1 MTMDTL
7 RKGFY
12 VLDLLIL
19 AVLLVCVIHTVVYDK
34 EWGFL
39 ILDAALLLRF
49 NSTFLLY
56 RKEKMSILP
65 IVAFTL
71 LFGFAVLSGTFENT
85 IIRMSEYP
93 SIVLNNQPTG
103 DEHICQRYVAME
115 LLVKCVIYWTWLIP
129 VIIYAALAI
138 SRRLQKKDYRWYD
151 LMGCAMFYDRAGK
164 LFVTT
169 CVLVF
174 IAMLIGYQMDEMLSF
189 YALMTLPMV
198 AFYYLNRYVGRNV
211 NWLEYVILA
220 IGLYA
225 FDKAQYQVDD
235 ERVAYL
241 LVSVAFIMAV
251 CIWMLAKTKKI
262 VATLFAFVL
271 MSIVLPGLSIGYNV
285 YQSMEG
291 ARSVN
296 YVSPGMKKGYMYI
309 RRMENV
315 NGKQKMMVGI
325 RDRYRTTIPC
335 KFTIIVPDGLYSPF
349 ALCMT
354 EKRDSVYYNV
364 ERGYIFEKHSREEQ
378 RQETK
383 L

>member
-93 SIVLNNQPTG
+93 IIVLNNQPTG

-115 LLVKCVIYWTWLIP
+115 LLVKCVIYWTWLMP

-296 YVSPGMKKGYMYI
+296 YVSPGMKKGFMYI

-349 ALCMT
+349 ALCLT
-354 EKRDSVYYNV
+354 EKRDGVYYNV
-364 ERGYIFEKHSREEQ
+364 ERGYVFENNNR
-378 RQETK
+378 
-383 L
+383 

>member
-1 MTMDTL
+1 MDTL

-12 VLDLLIL
+12 VLDLLVLTIL
-19 AVLLVCVIHTVVYDK
+19 MVCIIHTVAYDN

-56 RKEKMSILP
+56 RKEKMSFLP

-71 LFGFAVLSGTFENT
+71 LFGFAVLSGTFENS
-85 IIRMSEYP
+85 IVRMSEYP
-93 SIVLNNQPTG
+93 SIVLNHQPTVE
-103 DEHICQRYVAME
+103 EHICQRYVAME
-115 LLVKCVIYWTWLIP
+115 FLVKCVIYWTWLMPI
-129 VIIYAALAI
+129 VAYMVLTI
-138 SRRLQKKDYRWYD
+138 SQRLKKNEDRWYD
-151 LMGCAMFYDRAGK
+151 LIGFAVFKDRAGK

-169 CVLVF
+169 CTLAF
-174 IAMLIGYQMDEMLSF
+174 IAMLIGYQMDEILSF
-189 YALMTLPMV
+189 YAMMTLPLV
-198 AFYYLNRYVGRNV
+198 AFYCLNRYVGRNV

-220 IGLYA
+220 IGLYVY
-225 FDKAQYQVDD
+225 DKAQYQVDD

-241 LVSVAFIMAV
+241 LVSAVVVMAV
-251 CIWMLAKTKKI
+251 CMWMMIKTKKV
-262 VATLFAFVL
+262 VAALFASVL
-271 MSIVLPGLSIGYNV
+271 MSIVLPGLSIGYNI

-296 YVSPGMKKGYMYI
+296 YVSPGTKKEYMYI

-315 NGKQKMMVGI
+315 NGKQRMRVGI
-325 RDRYRTTIPC
+325 RDRYRTTVPC

-364 ERGYIFEKHSREEQ
+364 ERGYVFEKHSREGQ
-378 RQETK
+378 RQ
-383 L
+383 

>member
-1 MTMDTL
+1 MDTL

-12 VLDLLIL
+12 VLDLLVLAIL
-19 AVLLVCVIHTVVYDK
+19 MVCIIHTVVYDN

-56 RKEKMSILP
+56 RKEKMSIVP
-65 IVAFTL
+65 IVIFTL
-71 LFGFAVLSGTFENT
+71 LFGFAMLSGTFENT

-93 SIVLNNQPTG
+93 SIVLNHQPTG

-115 LLVKCVIYWTWLIP
+115 MLVKCVIYWAWLMPI
-129 VIIYAALAI
+129 VAYAVLTI
-138 SRRLQKKDYRWYD
+138 SQRLKKNEYRCYD
-151 LMGCAMFYDRAGK
+151 LMGCAMFKDRAGK
-164 LFVTT
+164 LLVTT

-189 YALMTLPMV
+189 YALMTLPLV

-220 IGLYA
+220 IGLYVY
-225 FDKAQYQVDD
+225 DKAQYQVDD
-235 ERVAYL
+235 ERIAYL
-241 LVSVAFIMAV
+241 LVSAVVVMAV
-251 CIWMLAKTKKI
+251 CMWMMIKTKKV

-271 MSIVLPGLSIGYNV
+271 MSIVLPGLSIGYNI

-309 RRMENV
+309 RRMESV
-315 NGKQKMMVGI
+315 NGKQRMKVGI
-325 RDRYRTTIPC
+325 RDRYRTTVPC
-335 KFTIIVPDGLYSPF
+335 KFSIIVPDGLYSPF

>member
-1 MTMDTL
+1 MDTL

-12 VLDLLIL
+12 VLDLLVL
-19 AVLLVCVIHTVVYDK
+19 AVLLVCIVHTVVYDND
-34 EWGFL
+34 WGFL
-39 ILDAALLLRF
+39 ILDTALLLRF

-56 RKEKMSILP
+56 RKEKMSIIPTVL
-65 IVAFTL
+65 FTL

-115 LLVKCVIYWTWLIP
+115 LLVKCVIYWAWLMPI
-129 VIIYAALAI
+129 VAYAVLAI
-138 SRRLQKKDYRWYD
+138 SQRLKKNEYRWYD
-151 LMGCAMFYDRAGK
+151 LMGRAMFKDRAGK
-164 LFVTT
+164 LLVTT

-198 AFYYLNRYVGRNV
+198 VFYYLNRYVGRNV
-211 NWLEYVILA
+211 NWLEYVVLA
-220 IGLYA
+220 MGLYA
-225 FDKAQYQVDD
+225 YDKAQYHVDD

-241 LVSVAFIMAV
+241 LVSAAFIMVV
-251 CIWMLAKTKKI
+251 CIWMMIKTKKI
-262 VATLFAFVL
+262 AATLFAFVL
-271 MSIVLPGLSIGYNV
+271 MSVVLPGLSIGYNI

-309 RRMENV
+309 RRMESV
-315 NGKQKMMVGI
+315 NGKQRMKVGI
-325 RDRYRTTIPC
+325 RDRYHTTIPC

-364 ERGYIFEKHSREEQ
+364 EQGYIFEKGVDR
-378 RQETK
+378 K
-383 L
+383 

>member
-1 MTMDTL
+1 MKTL

-12 VLDLLIL
+12 VLDLLVL
-19 AVLLVCVIHTVVYDK
+19 AVLLVCIIHTVVYDNG
-34 EWGFL
+34 WGFL

-49 NSTFLLY
+49 NCTFLLY
-56 RKEKMSILP
+56 RKEKMSFVP
-65 IVAFTL
+65 IVIFTL

-93 SIVLNNQPTG
+93 SIVLSTQPIG
-103 DEHICQRYVAME
+103 DEHICDRYIAME
-115 LLVKCVIYWTWLIP
+115 LLVKCVIYWAWWMPI
-129 VIIYAALAI
+129 VAYAVLAI
-138 SRRLQKKDYRWYD
+138 SHRTKKNEYRWYD
-151 LMGCAMFYDRAGK
+151 LAGVGMFKDRAGK
-164 LFVTT
+164 LFITV
-169 CVLVF
+169 CVLAF
-174 IAMLIGYQMDEMLSF
+174 IAVLIGYQMDEMLSF

-198 AFYYLNRYVGRNV
+198 AFCYLNKYVGRNV

-220 IGLYA
+220 IGLYVY
-225 FDKAQYQVDD
+225 DKAQYQVDD

-251 CIWMLAKTKKI
+251 CIWMLIKTKKV
-262 VATLFAFVL
+262 VAALFAFVL
-271 MSIVLPGLSIGYNV
+271 MSVVLPGLSIGYNI
-285 YQSMEG
+285 YQSVEG

-309 RRMENV
+309 RRMESV
-315 NGKQKMMVGI
+315 NGKQRMKVGI

-335 KFTIIVPDGLYSPF
+335 KFTIIVPDGLYGPF

-364 ERGYIFEKHSREEQ
+364 ERGYIFEKRNREEQ

-383 L
+383 R

>member
-1 MTMDTL
+1 MNTL

-12 VLDLLIL
+12 VLDLLVLAIL
-19 AVLLVCVIHTVVYDK
+19 MVCIIHTVVYDN

-39 ILDAALLLRF
+39 ILDAVLLLRF

-56 RKEKMSILP
+56 RKEKMSIVP
-65 IVAFTL
+65 IVIFTL
-71 LFGFAVLSGTFENT
+71 LFGFAMLSGTFENT

-93 SIVLNNQPTG
+93 SIVLNTQHTG
-103 DEHICQRYVAME
+103 DEHVCQRYVAME
-115 LLVKCVIYWTWLIP
+115 MLVKCVIYWAWLMP

-138 SRRLQKKDYRWYD
+138 SRKLQKKDYRWYD
-151 LMGCAMFYDRAGK
+151 LMGCAMFKDRAGK

-169 CVLVF
+169 CTLAF

-189 YALMTLPMV
+189 YALMTLPLV

-220 IGLYA
+220 IGLYVY
-225 FDKAQYQVDD
+225 DKAQYQVDD

-241 LVSVAFIMAV
+241 LVSAVIIMSV
-251 CIWMLAKTKKI
+251 CIWMLIKWKK
-262 VATLFAFVL
+262 VAVTLFAFVL
-271 MSIVLPGLSIGYNV
+271 MSVVLPGLSVGYNI

-296 YVSPGMKKGYMYI
+296 YVSPGIKKGYMYI

-315 NGKQKMMVGI
+315 NGKQRMKVGI
-325 RDRYRTTIPC
+325 RDRYRTTVPC
-335 KFTIIVPDGLYSPF
+335 KFSIIVPDGLYSPF

>member
-12 VLDLLIL
+12 VLDLLVLAIL
-19 AVLLVCVIHTVVYDK
+19 MVCIIHTVVYDN

-39 ILDAALLLRF
+39 ILNAALLLRF

-115 LLVKCVIYWTWLIP
+115 LLVKCVIYWTWLMP

-315 NGKQKMMVGI
+315 NGKQKMMAGI

-364 ERGYIFEKHSREEQ
+364 ERGYIFEKGIDR
-378 RQETK
+378 K
-383 L
+383 

>member
-1 MTMDTL
+1 MTMKTL

-12 VLDLLIL
+12 VLDLLVL
-19 AVLLVCVIHTVVYDK
+19 AVLLVCIIHTVVYDN

-56 RKEKMSILP
+56 RKEKMSIVP
-65 IVAFTL
+65 IVIFTL
-71 LFGFAVLSGTFENT
+71 LFGFAVLTGTFENT

-93 SIVLNNQPTG
+93 SIVLSAQPAG
-103 DEHICQRYVAME
+103 DVHICQRYVAMA
-115 LLVKCVIYWTWLIP
+115 LLVKCVIYWAWLMPI
-129 VIIYAALAI
+129 VVYAVLTI
-138 SRRLQKKDYRWYD
+138 SQRLKKNEYRWYD
-151 LMGCAMFYDRAGK
+151 LIGFAMFKDRAGK

-169 CVLVF
+169 CTLAF
-174 IAMLIGYQMDEMLSF
+174 IAMLIGYQTDEMLSF
-189 YALMTLPMV
+189 YALMTLPLV

-220 IGLYA
+220 IGLYVY
-225 FDKAQYQVDD
+225 DKAQYQVDN

-241 LVSVAFIMAV
+241 LVSAVIIMSV
-251 CIWMLAKTKKI
+251 CIWMLIKTKKI
-262 VATLFAFVL
+262 AVTLFAFVL
-271 MSIVLPGLSIGYNV
+271 MSVVLPGLSVGYNI

-296 YVSPGMKKGYMYI
+296 YVSPGIKKGYMYI

-315 NGKQKMMVGI
+315 NGKQRMMVGI
-325 RDRYRTTIPC
+325 RDRYRTTVPC

-354 EKRDSVYYNV
+354 EKRDSVFYNV
-364 ERGYIFEKHSREEQ
+364 EQGYIFEKRVD
-378 RQETK
+378 RK
-383 L
+383 

>member
-1 MTMDTL
+1 MDTL

-12 VLDLLIL
+12 VLDLLVLTIL
-19 AVLLVCVIHTVVYDK
+19 MVCIIHTVVYDN

-39 ILDAALLLRF
+39 ILDATLLLRF

-56 RKEKMSILP
+56 RKEKMSFLP

-71 LFGFAVLSGTFENT
+71 LFGFAVLSGTFENS
-85 IIRMSEYP
+85 IVRMSEYP
-93 SIVLNNQPTG
+93 SIVLNHQPTVE
-103 DEHICQRYVAME
+103 EHICQRYVAME
-115 LLVKCVIYWTWLIP
+115 FLVKCVIYWTWLMPI
-129 VIIYAALAI
+129 VAYMVLTI
-138 SRRLQKKDYRWYD
+138 SQRLKKNEDRWYD
-151 LMGCAMFYDRAGK
+151 LIGFAVFKDRAGK

-169 CVLVF
+169 CTLAF
-174 IAMLIGYQMDEMLSF
+174 IAMLVGYQMDEILSF
-189 YALMTLPMV
+189 YAMMTLPLV

-220 IGLYA
+220 IGLYVY
-225 FDKAQYQVDD
+225 DKAQYQVDD
-235 ERVAYL
+235 ERIAYL
-241 LVSVAFIMAV
+241 LVSAVVVMAV
-251 CIWMLAKTKKI
+251 CMWMMIKTKKV
-262 VATLFAFVL
+262 VAALFASVL
-271 MSIVLPGLSIGYNV
+271 MSIVLPGLSIGYNI

-296 YVSPGMKKGYMYI
+296 YVSPGTKKGYMYI

-364 ERGYIFEKHSREEQ
+364 ERGYVFEKHSREGQ
-378 RQETK
+378 RQ
-383 L
+383 

>member
-1 MTMDTL
+1 MDTL

-115 LLVKCVIYWTWLIP
+115 LLVKCVIYWTWLMP

-335 KFTIIVPDGLYSPF
+335 KFIIIVPDGLYSPF

-364 ERGYIFEKHSREEQ
+364 ERGYIFEKGIDR
-378 RQETK
+378 K
-383 L
+383 

>member
-49 NSTFLLY
+49 NNTFLLY

-115 LLVKCVIYWTWLIP
+115 LLVKCVIYWTWLMP

-383 L
+383 R

>member
-1 MTMDTL
+1 
-7 RKGFY
+7 
-12 VLDLLIL
+12 
-19 AVLLVCVIHTVVYDK
+19 
-34 EWGFL
+34 
-39 ILDAALLLRF
+39 
-49 NSTFLLY
+49 
-56 RKEKMSILP
+56 
-65 IVAFTL
+65 
-71 LFGFAVLSGTFENT
+71 
-85 IIRMSEYP
+85 
-93 SIVLNNQPTG
+93 
-103 DEHICQRYVAME
+103 
-115 LLVKCVIYWTWLIP
+115 
-129 VIIYAALAI
+129 
-138 SRRLQKKDYRWYD
+138 
-151 LMGCAMFYDRAGK
+151 MGCAVFKDRAGK

-169 CVLVF
+169 CALVF

-189 YALMTLPMV
+189 YALMTLPLV

-220 IGLYA
+220 IGLYVY
-225 FDKAQYQVDD
+225 DKVQYQVDD
-235 ERVAYL
+235 ERIAYL
-241 LVSVAFIMAV
+241 LVSAVVVMAV
-251 CIWMLAKTKKI
+251 CMWMMIKTKKV

-271 MSIVLPGLSIGYNV
+271 MSIVLPGLSIGYNI

-296 YVSPGMKKGYMYI
+296 YVSPGMKNGYMYI

-364 ERGYIFEKHSREEQ
+364 ERGYIFEKGIDR
-378 RQETK
+378 K
-383 L
+383 

>member
-1 MTMDTL
+1 MDTL
-7 RKGFY
+7 RKGLY
-12 VLDLLIL
+12 VLDLLVL
-19 AVLLVCVIHTVVYDK
+19 AVLLVCIVHTVVYDND
-34 EWGFL
+34 WGFL
-39 ILDAALLLRF
+39 ILDAALLLRY

-56 RKEKMSILP
+56 RKEKMSIIP
-65 IVAFTL
+65 TVIFTL

-93 SIVLNNQPTG
+93 SIVLNSQSTG
-103 DEHICQRYVAME
+103 DERICQRYVAME
-115 LLVKCVIYWTWLIP
+115 LLVKCVIYWAWLMPI
-129 VIIYAALAI
+129 VAYAVLAI
-138 SRRLQKKDYRWYD
+138 SQRLKKNEYRWYD
-151 LMGCAMFYDRAGK
+151 LMGRAMFKDRAGK
-164 LFVTT
+164 LLVTT

-198 AFYYLNRYVGRNV
+198 VFYYLNRYVGQNV
-211 NWLEYVILA
+211 NWLEYVVLA
-220 IGLYA
+220 MGLYA
-225 FDKAQYQVDD
+225 YDKAQYHVDD

-241 LVSVAFIMAV
+241 LVSAAFIMAV
-251 CIWMLAKTKKI
+251 CIWMMIKTKKI

-271 MSIVLPGLSIGYNV
+271 MSVVLPGLSVGYNI

-309 RRMENV
+309 RRMESV
-315 NGKQKMMVGI
+315 NGKQRMKVGI
-325 RDRYRTTIPC
+325 RDRYHTTIPC

-364 ERGYIFEKHSREEQ
+364 ERGYIFEKHCREEQ

>member
-1 MTMDTL
+1 MDTL
-7 RKGFY
+7 RKGIY
-12 VLDLLIL
+12 VLDLLVL
-19 AVLLVCVIHTVVYDK
+19 AILLVCVIHTVVYDN

-56 RKEKMSILP
+56 HKEKMSIVP
-65 IVAFTL
+65 IVIFIL
-71 LFGFAVLSGTFENT
+71 LFGFAVLTGTFENT

-93 SIVLNNQPTG
+93 SIVLDHHPTG

-115 LLVKCVIYWTWLIP
+115 LLVKCVIYWAWLMPI
-129 VIIYAALAI
+129 VIYAALAI

-151 LMGCAMFYDRAGK
+151 LMGCAVFKDRAGK

-169 CVLVF
+169 CVLAF
-174 IAMLIGYQMDEMLSF
+174 SAMLIGYQTEEMLSF
-189 YALMTLPMV
+189 YALMALPLV
-198 AFYYLNRYVGRNV
+198 AFYSLNKYVGRNV

-220 IGLYA
+220 IGLYVYA
-225 FDKAQYQVDD
+225 KAQYQVDD

-241 LVSVAFIMAV
+241 LVSAVVVMAV
-251 CIWMLAKTKKI
+251 CIWMLIKTKKI
-262 VATLFAFVL
+262 AAALFAFVL
-271 MSIVLPGLSIGYNV
+271 MSVVLPGLSVGYNI

-296 YVSPGMKKGYMYI
+296 YVSPGIKKGYMYI

-315 NGKQKMMVGI
+315 NGKQRMKVGI

-335 KFTIIVPDGLYSPF
+335 KFTFIWMLIMQIVKMQPG
-349 ALCMT
+349 
-354 EKRDSVYYNV
+354 
-364 ERGYIFEKHSREEQ
+364 
-378 RQETK
+378 
-383 L
+383 

>member
-1 MTMDTL
+1 MDTL

-12 VLDLLIL
+12 VLDLLVLTIL
-19 AVLLVCVIHTVVYDK
+19 MVCIIHTVVYDN

-56 RKEKMSILP
+56 RKEKMSFLP

-71 LFGFAVLSGTFENT
+71 LFGFAALSGTFENT

-93 SIVLNNQPTG
+93 SIVLNTQHTG
-103 DEHICQRYVAME
+103 DEHVCQRYVAME
-115 LLVKCVIYWTWLIP
+115 MLVKCVIYWAWLMPI
-129 VIIYAALAI
+129 VAYAVLTI
-138 SRRLQKKDYRWYD
+138 SQRLKKNEYRWYD
-151 LMGCAMFYDRAGK
+151 LIGFAVFKDSAGK

-169 CVLVF
+169 CTLAF
-174 IAMLIGYQMDEMLSF
+174 IAMLIGYQMDEILSF
-189 YALMTLPMV
+189 YAMMTLPLV

-220 IGLYA
+220 IGLYVY
-225 FDKAQYQVDD
+225 DKAQYQVDD
-235 ERVAYL
+235 ERIAYL
-241 LVSVAFIMAV
+241 LVSAVVVMAV
-251 CIWMLAKTKKI
+251 CMWMMIKTKKV
-262 VATLFAFVL
+262 VAALFASVL
-271 MSIVLPGLSIGYNV
+271 MSIVLPGLSIGYNI

-296 YVSPGMKKGYMYI
+296 YVSPGTKKGYMYI

-364 ERGYIFEKHSREEQ
+364 ERGYVFEKHSREGQ
-378 RQETK
+378 RQ
-383 L
+383 

>member
-1 MTMDTL
+1 MDTL

-12 VLDLLIL
+12 VLDLLVLTIL
-19 AVLLVCVIHTVVYDK
+19 MVCIIHTVVYDN

-56 RKEKMSILP
+56 RKEKMSFLP

-71 LFGFAVLSGTFENT
+71 LFGFAVLSGTFENS
-85 IIRMSEYP
+85 IVRMSEYP
-93 SIVLNNQPTG
+93 SIVLNTQPTVE
-103 DEHICQRYVAME
+103 EHICQRYVAME
-115 LLVKCVIYWTWLIP
+115 FLVKCVIYWAWLMPI
-129 VIIYAALAI
+129 VAYAVLTI
-138 SRRLQKKDYRWYD
+138 SQRLKKNEYRWYD
-151 LMGCAMFYDRAGK
+151 LIGFAVFKDSAGK

-169 CVLVF
+169 CTLAF
-174 IAMLIGYQMDEMLSF
+174 IAMLIGYQMDEILSF
-189 YALMTLPMV
+189 YAMMTLPLV

-220 IGLYA
+220 IGLYVY
-225 FDKAQYQVDD
+225 DKAQYQIDD

-241 LVSVAFIMAV
+241 LVSALVVMAV
-251 CIWMLAKTKKI
+251 CMWMMIKTKKV
-262 VATLFAFVL
+262 VAALFASVL
-271 MSIVLPGLSIGYNV
+271 MSIVLPGLSIGYNI

-291 ARSVN
+291 VRSVN

-315 NGKQKMMVGI
+315 NGKQRMRVGI
-325 RDRYRTTIPC
+325 RDRYRTTVPC

-364 ERGYIFEKHSREEQ
+364 ERGYIFEKHSREGNM
-378 RQETK
+378 
-383 L
+383 

>member
-1 MTMDTL
+1 MKMDTL

-115 LLVKCVIYWTWLIP
+115 LLVKCVIYWTWLMP

-241 LVSVAFIMAV
+241 LVS
-251 CIWMLAKTKKI
+251 
-262 VATLFAFVL
+262 
-271 MSIVLPGLSIGYNV
+271 
-285 YQSMEG
+285 
-291 ARSVN
+291 
-296 YVSPGMKKGYMYI
+296 
-309 RRMENV
+309 
-315 NGKQKMMVGI
+315 
-325 RDRYRTTIPC
+325 
-335 KFTIIVPDGLYSPF
+335 
-349 ALCMT
+349 
-354 EKRDSVYYNV
+354 
-364 ERGYIFEKHSREEQ
+364 ERAQ
-378 RQETK
+378 
-383 L
+383 

>member
-1 MTMDTL
+1 MDTL

-12 VLDLLIL
+12 VLDLLVLTIL
-19 AVLLVCVIHTVVYDK
+19 MVCIIHTVVYDN

-39 ILDAALLLRF
+39 ILDATLLLRF

-56 RKEKMSILP
+56 RKEKMSFLP

-71 LFGFAVLSGTFENT
+71 LFGFAVLSGTFENS
-85 IIRMSEYP
+85 IVRMSEYP
-93 SIVLNNQPTG
+93 SIVLNHQPTVE
-103 DEHICQRYVAME
+103 EHICQRYVAME
-115 LLVKCVIYWTWLIP
+115 FLVKCVIYWTWLMPI
-129 VIIYAALAI
+129 VAYMVLTI
-138 SRRLQKKDYRWYD
+138 SQRLKKNEDRWYD
-151 LMGCAMFYDRAGK
+151 LIGFAVFKDRAGK

-169 CVLVF
+169 CTLAF
-174 IAMLIGYQMDEMLSF
+174 IAMLVGYQMDEILSF
-189 YALMTLPMV
+189 YAMMTLPLV

-220 IGLYA
+220 IGLYVY
-225 FDKAQYQVDD
+225 DKAQYQVDD

-241 LVSVAFIMAV
+241 LVSAVVVMAV
-251 CIWMLAKTKKI
+251 CMWMMIKTKKV
-262 VATLFAFVL
+262 VAALFASVL
-271 MSIVLPGLSIGYNV
+271 MSIVLPGLSIGYNI

-296 YVSPGMKKGYMYI
+296 YVSPGTKKGYMYI

-364 ERGYIFEKHSREEQ
+364 ERGYVFEKHSREGQ
-378 RQETK
+378 RQ
-383 L
+383 

>member
-1 MTMDTL
+1 MDTL

-12 VLDLLIL
+12 VLDLLVLTIL
-19 AVLLVCVIHTVVYDK
+19 MVCIIHTVVYDN

-56 RKEKMSILP
+56 RKEKMSFLP

-71 LFGFAVLSGTFENT
+71 LFGFAALSGTFENT

-93 SIVLNNQPTG
+93 SIVLNTQHTG
-103 DEHICQRYVAME
+103 DEHVCQRYVAME
-115 LLVKCVIYWTWLIP
+115 MLVKCVIYWAWLMPI
-129 VIIYAALAI
+129 VAYAVLTI
-138 SRRLQKKDYRWYD
+138 SQRLKKNEYRWYD
-151 LMGCAMFYDRAGK
+151 LIGFAVFKDSAGK

-169 CVLVF
+169 CTLAF
-174 IAMLIGYQMDEMLSF
+174 IAMLIGYQMDEILSF
-189 YALMTLPMV
+189 YAMMTLPLV
-198 AFYYLNRYVGRNV
+198 AFYCLNRYVGRNV

-220 IGLYA
+220 IGLYVY
-225 FDKAQYQVDD
+225 DKAQYQIDD

-241 LVSVAFIMAV
+241 LVSAVVVMAV
-251 CIWMLAKTKKI
+251 CMWMMIKTKKV
-262 VATLFAFVL
+262 VAALFAFVL
-271 MSIVLPGLSIGYNV
+271 MSIVLPGLSIGYNI

-291 ARSVN
+291 VRSVN

-364 ERGYIFEKHSREEQ
+364 ERGYVFEKHSREGQ
-378 RQETK
+378 RQ
-383 L
+383 

>member
-1 MTMDTL
+1 MDTL

-12 VLDLLIL
+12 VLDLLVL
-19 AVLLVCVIHTVVYDK
+19 AVLLVCIVHTVVYDND
-34 EWGFL
+34 WGFL
-39 ILDAALLLRF
+39 ILDAALLLRY

-56 RKEKMSILP
+56 RKEKMSIIP
-65 IVAFTL
+65 TVIFTL

-93 SIVLNNQPTG
+93 IIVLNNQPTG

-115 LLVKCVIYWTWLIP
+115 LLVKCVIYWAWLMPI
-129 VIIYAALAI
+129 VAYAVLAI
-138 SRRLQKKDYRWYD
+138 SQRLKKNKYRWYD
-151 LMGCAMFYDRAGK
+151 LMGRAMFKDRAGK
-164 LFVTT
+164 LLVTT

-189 YALMTLPMV
+189 YTLMTLPMV
-198 AFYYLNRYVGRNV
+198 VFYYLNRYVGQNV
-211 NWLEYVILA
+211 NWLEYVVLA
-220 IGLYA
+220 MGLYA
-225 FDKAQYQVDD
+225 YDKAQYHVDD

-241 LVSVAFIMAV
+241 LVSAAFIMAV
-251 CIWMLAKTKKI
+251 CIWMMIKTKKI
-262 VATLFAFVL
+262 VASLFAFVL
-271 MSIVLPGLSIGYNV
+271 MSVVLPGLSVGYNI

-309 RRMENV
+309 RRMESV
-315 NGKQKMMVGI
+315 NGKQRMKVGI
-325 RDRYRTTIPC
+325 RDRYHTTIPC

-364 ERGYIFEKHSREEQ
+364 EQGYIFEKGVDR
-378 RQETK
+378 K
-383 L
+383 

>member
-1 MTMDTL
+1 MDTL

-12 VLDLLIL
+12 VLDLLVLTIL
-19 AVLLVCVIHTVVYDK
+19 MVCIIHTVVYDN

-56 RKEKMSILP
+56 RKEKMSFLP

-71 LFGFAVLSGTFENT
+71 LFGFAALSGTFENT

-93 SIVLNNQPTG
+93 SIVLNTQHTG
-103 DEHICQRYVAME
+103 DEHVCQRYVAME
-115 LLVKCVIYWTWLIP
+115 MLVKCVIYWAWLMPI
-129 VIIYAALAI
+129 VAYAVLTI
-138 SRRLQKKDYRWYD
+138 SQRLKKNEYRWYD
-151 LMGCAMFYDRAGK
+151 LMGCAVFKDSAGK
-164 LFVTT
+164 SFVTT
-169 CVLVF
+169 CTLAF
-174 IAMLIGYQMDEMLSF
+174 IAMLIGYQMDEILSF
-189 YALMTLPMV
+189 YAMMTLPLV

-220 IGLYA
+220 IGLYVY
-225 FDKAQYQVDD
+225 DKAQYQVDD
-235 ERVAYL
+235 ERIAYL
-241 LVSVAFIMAV
+241 LVSAVVVMAV
-251 CIWMLAKTKKI
+251 CMWMMIKTKKV
-262 VATLFAFVL
+262 VAALFASVL
-271 MSIVLPGLSIGYNV
+271 MSIVLPGLSIGYNI

-296 YVSPGMKKGYMYI
+296 YVSPGTKKGYMYI

-364 ERGYIFEKHSREEQ
+364 ERGYVFEKHSREGQ
-378 RQETK
+378 RQ
-383 L
+383 

>member
-1 MTMDTL
+1 MDTL

-12 VLDLLIL
+12 VLDLLVLTIL
-19 AVLLVCVIHTVVYDK
+19 MVCIIHTVVYDN

-56 RKEKMSILP
+56 RKEKMSIVP
-65 IVAFTL
+65 IVIFTL
-71 LFGFAVLSGTFENT
+71 LFGFAMLSGTFEDT

-93 SIVLNNQPTG
+93 SIVLNTQHTG
-103 DEHICQRYVAME
+103 DEHVCQRYVAME
-115 LLVKCVIYWTWLIP
+115 MLVKCVIYWAWLMPI
-129 VIIYAALAI
+129 VAYAVLTI
-138 SRRLQKKDYRWYD
+138 SQRLKKNEYRWYD
-151 LMGCAMFYDRAGK
+151 LIGFAVFKDSAGK

-169 CVLVF
+169 CTLAF
-174 IAMLIGYQMDEMLSF
+174 IAMLIGYQMDEILSF
-189 YALMTLPMV
+189 YAMMTLPLV
-198 AFYYLNRYVGRNV
+198 AFYCLNRYVGRNV

-220 IGLYA
+220 IGLYVY
-225 FDKAQYQVDD
+225 DKAQYQVDD
-235 ERVAYL
+235 ERIAYL
-241 LVSVAFIMAV
+241 LVSAVVVMAV
-251 CIWMLAKTKKI
+251 CMWMMIKTKKV
-262 VATLFAFVL
+262 VAALFASVL
-271 MSIVLPGLSIGYNV
+271 MSIVLPGLSIGYNI

-291 ARSVN
+291 VRSVN

-364 ERGYIFEKHSREEQ
+364 ERGYIFEKHSREGQ
-378 RQETK
+378 RQ
-383 L
+383 

>member
-1 MTMDTL
+1 MDTL

-115 LLVKCVIYWTWLIP
+115 LLVKCVIYWTWLMP

-189 YALMTLPMV
+189 YTLMTLPMV

>member
-49 NSTFLLY
+49 NNTFLLY

-115 LLVKCVIYWTWLIP
+115 LLVKCVIYWTWLMP

-364 ERGYIFEKHSREEQ
+364 GRGYIFEKHSREEQ

>member
-1 MTMDTL
+1 MDTL

-12 VLDLLIL
+12 VLDLFVL
-19 AVLLVCVIHTVVYDK
+19 AVLLVCVIHTVVYDN

-39 ILDAALLLRF
+39 ILNAALLLRF

-71 LFGFAVLSGTFENT
+71 LFGFAALSGTFENT

-93 SIVLNNQPTG
+93 SIVLNTQHTG
-103 DEHICQRYVAME
+103 DEHVCQRYVAME
-115 LLVKCVIYWTWLIP
+115 MLVKCVIYWAWLMPI
-129 VIIYAALAI
+129 VIYAVLII
-138 SRRLQKKDYRWYD
+138 SRRLQKKGYRWYD
-151 LMGCAMFYDRAGK
+151 LMGCAMFKDRAGK
-164 LFVTT
+164 LLVTT

-174 IAMLIGYQMDEMLSF
+174 IAMLIGYQTDEMLSF
-189 YALMTLPMV
+189 YALMTLPLM

-220 IGLYA
+220 IGLYVY
-225 FDKAQYQVDD
+225 DKAQYQVDD

-251 CIWMLAKTKKI
+251 CIWMMIKTKKI
-262 VATLFAFVL
+262 IATLFAFVL
-271 MSIVLPGLSIGYNV
+271 MSVVLPGLSIGYNI

-296 YVSPGMKKGYMYI
+296 YISPGMKKGYMYI
-309 RRMENV
+309 RRMESENS
-315 NGKQKMMVGI
+315 KQRMRVGI
-325 RDRYRTTIPC
+325 RDRYRTTVPC
-335 KFTIIVPDGLYSPF
+335 KFSIIVPDGLYSPF

-364 ERGYIFEKHSREEQ
+364 EQGYIFEKGVDR
-378 RQETK
+378 K
-383 L
+383 

>member
-34 EWGFL
+34 KWGFL

-115 LLVKCVIYWTWLIP
+115 LLVKCVIYWTWLMP

-225 FDKAQYQVDD
+225 SDKAQYQVDD

-325 RDRYRTTIPC
+325 RDRYRTTVPC
-335 KFTIIVPDGLYSPF
+335 KFSIIVPDGLYSPF

-354 EKRDSVYYNV
+354 EKRDSVFYNV
-364 ERGYIFEKHSREEQ
+364 EQGYIFEKGVDR
-378 RQETK
+378 K
-383 L
+383 

>member
-1 MTMDTL
+1 MNTL

-12 VLDLLIL
+12 VLDLLVL
-19 AVLLVCVIHTVVYDK
+19 AVLLVCIIHTVVYDN
-34 EWGFL
+34 EWCFL

-71 LFGFAVLSGTFENT
+71 LFGFAVLSGTFENS
-85 IIRMSEYP
+85 IVRMSEYP
-93 SIVLNNQPTG
+93 SIVLNHQPIG

-115 LLVKCVIYWTWLIP
+115 FLVKCVIYWTWLMPI
-129 VIIYAALAI
+129 VVYTVLTI
-138 SRRLQKKDYRWYD
+138 SQRLKKNEHRWYD
-151 LMGCAMFYDRAGK
+151 LIGFAVFKDRAGK

-169 CVLVF
+169 CALVF
-174 IAMLIGYQMDEMLSF
+174 IAMLIGYQMDEILSF

-198 AFYYLNRYVGRNV
+198 AFYYLNRYVGRDV

-220 IGLYA
+220 IGLYVY
-225 FDKAQYQVDD
+225 DKAQYQIDD

-241 LVSVAFIMAV
+241 LVSAVVVMAV
-251 CIWMLAKTKKI
+251 CMWMMIKTKKV
-262 VATLFAFVL
+262 VATLFTFVL
-271 MSIVLPGLSIGYNV
+271 MSVVLPGLSVGYNI

-296 YVSPGMKKGYMYI
+296 YVSPGMKSGYMYS

-315 NGKQKMMVGI
+315 NGKQRMKVGI
-325 RDRYRTTIPC
+325 RDRYRTTVPC

-364 ERGYIFEKHSREEQ
+364 ERGYIFEKHSREGNM
-378 RQETK
+378 
-383 L
+383 

>member
-115 LLVKCVIYWTWLIP
+115 LLVKCVIYWTWLMP

-189 YALMTLPMV
+189 YTLMTLPMV

>member
-12 VLDLLIL
+12 VLDLLVL
-19 AVLLVCVIHTVVYDK
+19 AVLLVCIIHTVVYDN

-71 LFGFAVLSGTFENT
+71 LFGFAVLSGTFENS
-85 IIRMSEYP
+85 IVRMSEYP
-93 SIVLNNQPTG
+93 SIVLSTQPIG
-103 DEHICQRYVAME
+103 DEHICQRYLAME
-115 LLVKCVIYWTWLIP
+115 LLVKCVVYWAWLMPI
-129 VIIYAALAI
+129 VIYAALAI
-138 SRRLQKKDYRWYD
+138 SCRLQKKDYRWYD
-151 LMGCAMFYDRAGK
+151 LMGCALFMDRVGK
-164 LFVTT
+164 LLVTT

-189 YALMTLPMV
+189 YALMTLPLV
-198 AFYYLNRYVGRNV
+198 TFYYLNKYVGRNV

-220 IGLYA
+220 IGLYVY
-225 FDKAQYQVDD
+225 DKAQYQVDD

-251 CIWMLAKTKKI
+251 CIWMMIKTKKV
-262 VATLFAFVL
+262 VAALFAFVL
-271 MSIVLPGLSIGYNV
+271 MSVVLPGLSVGYNI
-285 YQSMEG
+285 YQSVEG

-296 YVSPGMKKGYMYI
+296 YVSPGMKNGYMYI
-309 RRMENV
+309 RRMESV
-315 NGKQKMMVGI
+315 NGKQRMKVGI

-364 ERGYIFEKHSREEQ
+364 ERGYIFEKRNREEQ

-383 L
+383 R

>member
-93 SIVLNNQPTG
+93 SIVLNHQPTG

-115 LLVKCVIYWTWLIP
+115 LLVKCVIYWAWLMPI
-129 VIIYAALAI
+129 VAYAVLSI
-138 SRRLQKKDYRWYD
+138 SQRLKKNEYRWYD
-151 LMGCAMFYDRAGK
+151 LMGCAMFKDRAGK
-164 LFVTT
+164 LFIWT
-169 CVLVF
+169 CVLAFV
-174 IAMLIGYQMDEMLSF
+174 AMLIGYQTDEMLSF
-189 YALMTLPMV
+189 YALMALPLM

-220 IGLYA
+220 IGLYVY
-225 FDKAQYQVDD
+225 DKAQYQVDD

-241 LVSVAFIMAV
+241 LVSAVVVMAV
-251 CIWMLAKTKKI
+251 CMWMMIKTKKV
-262 VATLFAFVL
+262 VAALFAFVL
-271 MSIVLPGLSIGYNV
+271 MSVVLPGLSIGYNI

-296 YVSPGMKKGYMYI
+296 YVSLGMKKGYMYI
-309 RRMENV
+309 RRMESV
-315 NGKQKMMVGI
+315 NGKQRMRVGI
-325 RDRYRTTIPC
+325 RDRYRTTVPC
-335 KFTIIVPDGLYSPF
+335 KFNIILPDGFYSPF
-349 ALCMT
+349 ALCLT
-354 EKRDSVYYNV
+354 ENRDSVYYDV
-364 ERGYIFEKHSREEQ
+364 EDGHIFEKNNDR
-378 RQETK
+378 K
-383 L
+383 

>member
-1 MTMDTL
+1 MDTL

-12 VLDLLIL
+12 VLDLLVLAIL
-19 AVLLVCVIHTVVYDK
+19 MVCIIHTVVYDN

-56 RKEKMSILP
+56 RKEKMSIVP
-65 IVAFTL
+65 IVIFTL
-71 LFGFAVLSGTFENT
+71 LFGFAMLSGTFENT

-93 SIVLNNQPTG
+93 SIVLNTQHTG
-103 DEHICQRYVAME
+103 DEHVCQRYVAME
-115 LLVKCVIYWTWLIP
+115 MLVKCVIYWAWLMPI
-129 VIIYAALAI
+129 VAYAVLTI
-138 SRRLQKKDYRWYD
+138 SQRLKKNEYRCYD
-151 LMGCAMFYDRAGK
+151 LMGCAMFKDREGK
-164 LFVTT
+164 LLVTT

-174 IAMLIGYQMDEMLSF
+174 IAMLIGYQTDEMLSF
-189 YALMTLPMV
+189 YALMALPLM

-220 IGLYA
+220 IGLYVY
-225 FDKAQYQVDD
+225 DKAQYQVDD

-241 LVSVAFIMAV
+241 LVSAVIIMSV
-251 CIWMLAKTKKI
+251 CIWMLIKWKK
-262 VATLFAFVL
+262 VAVTLFAFVL
-271 MSIVLPGLSIGYNV
+271 MSVVLPGLSVGYNI

-296 YVSPGMKKGYMYI
+296 YVSPGMKNGYMYI

-315 NGKQKMMVGI
+315 NGKQRMKVGI
-325 RDRYRTTIPC
+325 RDRYRTTVPC
-335 KFTIIVPDGLYSPF
+335 KFSIIVPDGLYSPF